1 MTEQARHKT
10 LETSAVRAS
19 LGARSAR
26 GGLVTVVAQVY
37 SLLLKLAVGAVLGRL
52 LAPEEFGLL
61 AVGMLVSDAAVILRD
76 FGLSTSIIQRESLT
90 NEQLDRLFVWS
101 LLLSLLTGGAIALT
115 GEPLALFFGEP
126 RLTIITPWLGLTMFI
141 AGLGI
146 VPLNLLKRQL
156 KLDLVGANT
165 VISATIG
172 ATVAI
177 ALAFAG
183 WGVKA
188 LIAQALIAT
197 SVSTLIA
204 WWNAGWH
211 PTGIGRKAEM
221 KSIFTQS
228 AGAGGAHFLNYAA
241 RNLDNVI
248 VGRLVGMG
256 PLGHYTRA
264 YQFTLVPPQFVQAIS
279 AVAVPAL
286 SRLQQEPARFR
297 DAFMSMHRAVMFL
310 TLPPLV
316 AMVALG
322 PEITRTLLGP
332 NWGEAGELLRVL
344 GLGAL
349 VLSTGTAV
357 GWTVAALGQT
367 GRQFVSNLVSMVLML
382 LSYLIGSQWGAMGV
396 AWGGLVGAIAA
407 RAFGMHYGLAKS
419 PIRPAD
425 ISATM
430 ARSLMASAAAGVA
443 GFAAVTLVSGQ
454 EAVLRLCVGS
464 AVFLAG
470 WAGVWLALPGGRAEV
485 FGMFALLKRV
495 RAGKAAG

>member
-1 MTEQARHKT
+1 MMEQARHKT
-10 LETSAVRAS
+10 LETSEVRAS

-26 GGLVTVVAQVY
+26 GGVVTVVAQVY

-52 LAPEEFGLL
+52 LAPEDFGLL

-76 FGLSTSIIQRESLT
+76 FGLSTSIIQRESLS

-101 LLLSLLTGGAIALT
+101 VLLSLLTGGAIALT
-115 GEPLALFFGEP
+115 GEPLAQFFAEP
-126 RLTIITPWLGLTMFI
+126 RLVILTPWLGLTMFV

-156 KLDLVGANT
+156 KLDVVGANT

-172 ATVAI
+172 AVVAI
-177 ALAFAG
+177 VLADAG

-188 LIAQALIAT
+188 LIAQALIGT

-228 AGAGGAHFLNYAA
+228 AGAGGAHVLSYAA

-264 YQFTLVPPQFVQAIS
+264 YQFTLVPPQLAQAIS

-286 SRLQQEPARFR
+286 SRLQGQPARFR
-297 DAFMSMHRAVMFL
+297 EAFMAMHRAVMFV
-310 TLPPLV
+310 TIPPLV

-322 PEITRTLLGP
+322 PEITLTLLGP
-332 NWGEAGELLRVL
+332 KWGEAGELLRVL

-349 VLSTGTAV
+349 VLNTGTAT
-357 GWTVAALGQT
+357 GWTSAALGQT
-367 GRQFVSNLVSMVLML
+367 GRQFVSNLVCTSLML
-382 LSYLIGSQWGAMGV
+382 LSYLIGSRWGAMGV
-396 AWGGLVGAIAA
+396 AWGGLAGAVAA
-407 RAFGMHYGLAKS
+407 RAFAVPYSLAKS
-419 PIRPAD
+419 PIKPSDVATT
-425 ISATM
+425 IS
-430 ARSLMASAAAGVA
+430 RSLVTSMAGGLVAFGVA
-443 GFAAVTLVSGQ
+443 FALGGQ
-454 EAVLRLCVGS
+454 EPVLRLT
-464 AVFLAG
+464 AG
-470 WAGVWLALPGGRAEV
+470 CISFAGTWAGAWFVTRGGRAEV